1 LQDAQRWALK
11 FAATHTVVWLYC
23 ALLLLAGG
31 REHTQWVFL
40 AAQSDHQ
47 QQADASAAAA
57 AQPAM
62 SPAIL
67 AVKLVGNCPTCIDWL
82 ESSTVS
88 YSGAAAAAAT
98 PASAAK
104 QQQQQQQLAAT
115 PAPTA
120 AANRNAAGSSTS
132 SVHTRTASRRLAVA
146 HQQSNQQQQGSKETV
161 VYIRNLILQRL
172 DQANGMWVA
181 VAPDTAEVT
190 VAAAGKGSVGG
201 GAAAAARTAELRRW
215 AGQEQQFLDVLKAH
229 VQRLVGV

>member
-1 LQDAQRWALK
+1 
-11 FAATHTVVWLYC
+11 
-23 ALLLLAGG
+23 LLLAGG

-40 AAQSDHQ
+40 AAEADAQQPQ

-67 AVKLVGNCPTCIDWL
+67 AVKLVGNSPTCIDWL
-82 ESSTVS
+82 ESSTVI
-88 YSGAAAAAAT
+88 YSSAAAAAT

-104 QQQQQQQLAAT
+104 QQQQQLAVK
-115 PAPTA
+115 PAPSA
-120 AANRNAAGSSTS
+120 AAVNRNTAGSSTS
-132 SVHTRTASRRLAVA
+132 SVHTRTSSRRLAVA
-146 HQQSNQQQQGSKETV
+146 HQQSNQQQGSRETV
-161 VYIRNLILQRL
+161 VYIRNLILQGL

-201 GAAAAARTAELRRW
+201 GAAAAARVAELRRW
-215 AGQEQQFLDVLKAH
+215 AGQEQQFLEVLKAH